1 MKRFFCDKCG
11 KCCEKLPA
19 LVIDP
24 GLDDGTG
31 KCKFYDSQT
40 NLMIIELG
48 EQGSGLAASMG
59 GSMLGK
65 GIGFLIGNTI
75 LPGLGGGVGY
85 FVGEFIGS
93 MAGYMIGSQIYH
105 TVIDFFGST
114 NACPKDIRILIDQMA
129 TDLEQARVQLDKILS
144 DIRIAEEDKISN
156 AMCSLYQGVANSNYE
171 QIDNSLTSICDLFGR
186 KLAFPDQ
193 NSFDTFPGV

>member
-1 MKRFFCDKCG
+1 
-11 KCCEKLPA
+11 
-19 LVIDP
+19 
-24 GLDDGTG
+24 
-31 KCKFYDSQT
+31 
-40 NLMIIELG
+40 
-48 EQGSGLAASMG
+48 
-59 GSMLGK
+59 MLGK

-156 AMCSLYQGVANSNYE
+156 ATKLHQYGQKHEKVCGAVRASGRLLERRGQGKP
-171 QIDNSLTSICDLFGR
+171 F
-186 KLAFPDQ
+186 
-193 NSFDTFPGV
+193 

>member
-1 MKRFFCDKCG
+1 
-11 KCCEKLPA
+11 
-19 LVIDP
+19 
-24 GLDDGTG
+24 
-31 KCKFYDSQT
+31 
-40 NLMIIELG
+40 MIIELG

-193 NSFDTFPGV
+193 NSFDTFILDDSLCMPTL

>member
-40 NLMIIELG
+40 NLCTIYDQRPDICNVDKMY
-48 EQGSGLAASMG
+48 SAFAS
-59 GSMLGK
+59 L
-65 GIGFLIGNTI
+65 
-75 LPGLGGGVGY
+75 
-85 FVGEFIGS
+85 
-93 MAGYMIGSQIYH
+93 
-105 TVIDFFGST
+105 
-114 NACPKDIRILIDQMA
+114 
-129 TDLEQARVQLDKILS
+129 
-144 DIRIAEEDKISN
+144 
-156 AMCSLYQGVANSNYE
+156 MCSLYQGVANSNYE

-193 NSFDTFPGV
+193 NSFDTFILDDSLCMPTL